1 MRQINFHTPVLL
13 DESMHY
19 LLTDLSGVY
28 VDGTIGGGG
37 HAEAILRRLNA
48 DGKLIG
54 IDRDEAAITYCRNR
68 FASYGGRVQLIQGE
82 LRDVDL
88 LLSHAGINRVDGFF
102 LDLGLSSF
110 QLDNP
115 ERGFSHA
122 SDSRLDMRMDTS
134 CKMSASEIINTYSEK
149 ELTSIFIRYGEE
161 RYARRIA
168 RRIIEKRNRQNISTA
183 KALADVVKRATPG
196 RQQVKTLSRIWQ
208 ALRFEV
214 NDELNQLREGL
225 EKIYSFL
232 KITGRI
238 VVICYESLM
247 DRMMKR
253 FFRGELPT
261 FSRKEL
267 PLSRPEFAFRVLTK
281 RVIRP
286 TEEEVRKNPRARS
299 ARLRACERLAFK
311 NNII

>member
-1 MRQINFHTPVLL
+1 MRQENFHTPVLL

-19 LLTDLSGVY
+19 LLTDLSGIY

-37 HAEAILRRLNA
+37 HADAILQRLNP
-48 DGKLIG
+48 DGRLIG
-54 IDRDEAAITYCRNR
+54 IDRDEAAITYCRDR
-68 FASYGGRVQLIQGE
+68 FASYGGRVQLIRGE
-82 LRDVDL
+82 LKDVDL
-88 LLSHAGINRVDGFF
+88 LLSQEGINRIDGFF

-134 CKMSASEIINTYSEK
+134 CKVSASEVVNTYSEK
-149 ELTSIFIRYGEE
+149 ELTSIFIKYGEE
-161 RYARRIA
+161 RYAKRVA
-168 RRIIEKRNRQNISTA
+168 RRIVEKRNRQNISTT
-183 KALADVVKRATPG
+183 KMLVDLVNQTIPG
-196 RQQVKTLSRIWQ
+196 RPHIKTLSRIWQ

-225 EKIYSFL
+225 EKIYFLL

-238 VVICYESLM
+238 VVISYESLM
-247 DRMMKR
+247 DRMVKR
-253 FFRGELPT
+253 FFRGESPT
-261 FSRKEL
+261 FLRKEL
-267 PLSRPEFAFRVLTK
+267 PLSRPEFAFRILTK

-299 ARLRACERLAFK
+299 AKLRACERLAFG
-311 NNII
+311 NNTI